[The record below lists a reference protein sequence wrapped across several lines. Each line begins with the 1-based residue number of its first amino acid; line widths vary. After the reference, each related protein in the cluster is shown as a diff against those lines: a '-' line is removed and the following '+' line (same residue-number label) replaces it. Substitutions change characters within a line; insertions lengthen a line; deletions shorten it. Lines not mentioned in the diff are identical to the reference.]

1 MKSVKKLFALLLV
14 TVLAIGIAG
23 CGTGGSSSGGT
34 SSDGKIRVAM
44 QDPNV
49 PIDMQKQTNSY
60 LMMVADQITEP
71 LINLDN
77 DGQLSPLLI
86 KEMPKISD
94 DGLTY
99 SFELKDDI
107 KFHNGD
113 TVKSSD
119 VKYSFERLLTKGVMG
134 AMIDQVQGAQNLID
148 GSATSLE
155 GFKIIDDQKFDLVLE
170 QPYSP
175 FPSALATPYVC
186 VFPQKACEEAG
197 DDWGRTVLY
206 GTGPYKLD
214 SYTAGQGIEISKFD
228 EYHGEAA
235 KNAGVSFKFI
245 EDMNTQVMEFQKG
258 NVDVLQLDATLYPQ
272 YKDNADIKDAIHS
285 FNPVGL
291 VYLAPNMDKITEPK
305 VREALSYAINRE
317 DICNNLMNGTATP
330 AKTFIPEGLIGY
342 DDSVPAYEYNPQKA
356 KQLLAEAGYPD
367 GYTVDLPVS
376 AKYSFLVKVATAI
389 QDQAREAGFT
399 INVQQMDGA
408 AYSDMAKSANVPL
421 STSNWYV
428 DYIDP
433 DGMIYQRFSSTT
445 TMNNSSSRYNNPE
458 FNALIDEARQITD
471 EAKRQELYSKAD
483 NILTR
488 QDYGAIPLF
497 NETKYYL
504 QNPAIKNFEVT
515 DMFRFHFNTA
525 ELS

>member
-23 CGTGGSSSGGT
+23 CGTGGSSPGGT

-155 GFKIIDDQKFDLVLE
+155 G
-170 QPYSP
+170 
-175 FPSALATPYVC
+175 
-186 VFPQKACEEAG
+186 
-197 DDWGRTVLY
+197 
-206 GTGPYKLD
+206 
-214 SYTAGQGIEISKFD
+214 
-228 EYHGEAA
+228 
-235 KNAGVSFKFI
+235 
-245 EDMNTQVMEFQKG
+245 
-258 NVDVLQLDATLYPQ
+258 
-272 YKDNADIKDAIHS
+272 
-285 FNPVGL
+285 
-291 VYLAPNMDKITEPK
+291 
-305 VREALSYAINRE
+305 
-317 DICNNLMNGTATP
+317 
-330 AKTFIPEGLIGY
+330 
-342 DDSVPAYEYNPQKA
+342 
-356 KQLLAEAGYPD
+356 
-367 GYTVDLPVS
+367 
-376 AKYSFLVKVATAI
+376 
-389 QDQAREAGFT
+389 
-399 INVQQMDGA
+399 
-408 AYSDMAKSANVPL
+408 
-421 STSNWYV
+421 
-428 DYIDP
+428 
-433 DGMIYQRFSSTT
+433 
-445 TMNNSSSRYNNPE
+445 
-458 FNALIDEARQITD
+458 
-471 EAKRQELYSKAD
+471 
-483 NILTR
+483 
-488 QDYGAIPLF
+488 
-497 NETKYYL
+497 
-504 QNPAIKNFEVT
+504 
-515 DMFRFHFNTA
+515 
-525 ELS
+525 

>member
-1 MKSVKKLFALLLV
+1 MKNVKKLVVLLLV
-14 TVLAIGIAG
+14 AVLAIGAAG
-23 CGTGGSSSGGT
+23 CGTGGGSSKGT
-34 SSDGKIRVAM
+34 SADGKVRVAM

-49 PIDMQKQTNSY
+49 PIDPQKQTNSY
-60 LMMVADQITEP
+60 LMMVADQVVEP
-71 LINLDN
+71 LIALDN
-77 DGQLSPLLI
+77 NGSLSPALI
-86 KEMPKISD
+86 KEMPKISA

-99 SFELKDDI
+99 SFELKDA
-107 KFHNGD
+107 KFHNGE

-134 AMIDQVQGAQNLID
+134 AMIDQIAGAQALI
-148 GSATSLE
+148 GKSATSLE
-155 GFKIIDDQKFDLVLE
+155 GFKIIDDKKFELVLE

-175 FPSALATPYVC
+175 FPSALATTYVSIY
-186 VFPQKACEEAG
+186 PQKACEEAG

-214 SYTAGQGIEISKFD
+214 SYTAGQGIEVSKFD
-228 EYHGEAA
+228 DYYGEKA
-235 KNAGVSFKFI
+235 KNNGVSFKFV

-258 NVDVLQLDATLYPQ
+258 NVDILQLDATLYPQ
-272 YKDNADIKDAIHS
+272 YKDNADIKDAIHG
-285 FNPVGL
+285 FNPIGL
-291 VYLAPNMDKITEPK
+291 VYLAPNMDKIVEPK
-305 VREALSYAINRE
+305 VREALSYAIDRE
-317 DICNNLMNGTATP
+317 TICNNLMNGTATT
-330 AKTFIPEGLIGY
+330 AKTFIPDGLIGY
-342 DDSVPAYEYNPQKA
+342 NKSAAAYEYNPEKA

-367 GYTVDLPVS
+367 GYKIDMPVS
-376 AKYSFLVKVATAI
+376 TKYSFLVKVATAI
-389 QDQAREAGFT
+389 QDQGKQAGFE

-408 AYSDMAKSANVPL
+408 AYSAMAKSANVPL
-421 STSNWYV
+421 GISNWYV

-433 DGMIYQRFSSTT
+433 DGMIYQRFSNTT

-471 EAKRQELYSKAD
+471 ETKRQELYQKAD
-483 NILTR
+483 EILTR

-504 QNPAIKNFEVT
+504 QNPAVKNFEVT
-515 DMFRFHFNTA
+515 DMFRFHFKTA